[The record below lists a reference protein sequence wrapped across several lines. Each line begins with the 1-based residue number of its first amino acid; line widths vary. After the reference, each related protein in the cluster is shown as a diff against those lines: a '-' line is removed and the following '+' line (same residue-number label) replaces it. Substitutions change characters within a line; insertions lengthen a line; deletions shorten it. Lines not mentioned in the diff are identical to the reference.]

1 MAVHES
7 YKIEGMSCAAC
18 SASVER
24 VTKKLQGMQNASV
37 NLATGKL
44 TVDYDESKV
53 TPQMIIQKVT
63 NAGFGC
69 TPEKN
74 RVRENPRKDS
84 ALEERDAKVNLI
96 ASVALTCVLLYVSMG
111 SMLSHPVWIPAFL
124 NMHSN
129 PYNFALFELLLSI
142 AIMYCGRH
150 FYVRGFKALFHGAPD
165 MDTLVATGSAASFV
179 YSLVLTFMLNTNHL
193 LVHELFY
200 ESAAVVVTF
209 VSLGKYLEKRST
221 RKTKGAI
228 EKLVSLVPEK
238 AIVIAPDGTQIE
250 TPVEEV
256 LEGNIVLVKAGEK
269 IPVDGII
276 MAGSGSV
283 DESMLT
289 GESIPVEK
297 KVGDKVTGGTING
310 GGLLRV
316 TVTAVGENTTI
327 NKIIHFV
334 EEAQAKKAP
343 ISRAADK
350 VAGVFVP
357 TVMIISAVVGLIWTV
372 VGVLGNTGVVPAF
385 ASLGITVGLVLRAMV
400 SVLVIACPCALGLA
414 TPTAVMVGTGMGASH
429 GILIRS
435 GEALETAHAVD
446 TVVLDKTGTITE
458 GKPYVTDVITVGGSR
473 ENVLGYAAV
482 AEKGSAHPLAQ
493 AIVSAADGLC
503 NMDGCD
509 EIETTTIA
517 GRGVR
522 TVTSKEKILVG
533 NALFMEE
540 NFVPVKMYE
549 DKSES
554 LARQGKSIVYVA
566 STGDGSSEKT
576 AEFTL
581 QGMIAVAD
589 KVRDSSAEAVATF
602 HKMGMRVVL
611 LTGDNKRTA
620 EYVGSQIGADEV
632 IAEVLPNDKAAAV
645 AHIQAGGKKVMMV
658 GDGINDAPALVQAD
672 VGVAVGA
679 GSDVAIESADI
690 VLIKNDVRDAARA
703 VKLSKMTI
711 ADIKENLFW
720 AFFYNVICIPIA
732 AGVLYPAFHILLT
745 PMYAAL
751 AMSMSSVF
759 VVTNALRLRTKR
771 L

>member
-1 MAVHES
+1 MHET

-24 VTKKLQGMQNASV
+24 VCKKLDGMQNASV
-37 NLATGKL
+37 NLATGRL
-44 TVDYDESKV
+44 TVDYDDGKV
-53 TPQMIIQKVT
+53 TPAMIVQKVT

-69 TPEKN
+69 SSLAAKN
-74 RVRENPRKDS
+74 NVRAVKAQKEDGNDS
-84 ALEERDAKVNLI
+84 INLVV
-96 ASVALTCVLLYVSMG
+96 SVALTCMLLYISMG
-111 SMLSHPVWIPAFL
+111 SMLSHPAPLPEFL
-124 NMHSN
+124 NMHDN
-129 PYNFALFELLLSI
+129 PYNFALAQLLLSVG
-142 AIMYCGRH
+142 IMFCGRR
-150 FYVRGFKALFHGAPD
+150 FYIRGFKALFHGSPD
-165 MDTLVATGSAASFV
+165 MDTLVAAGSTASFV
-179 YSLVLTFMLNTNHL
+179 YSVVLTFMLNYNHL
-193 LVHELFY
+193 FVHELFY

-209 VSLGKYLEKRST
+209 VSVGKFLEQRST

-228 EKLVSLVPEK
+228 EKLVALVPEK
-238 AIVIAPDGTQIE
+238 ALVRAPDGTVVE
-250 TPVEEV
+250 TSVEDV
-256 LEGNIVLVKAGEK
+256 LEGNCVVVKAGQK

-276 MAGSGSV
+276 IKGVGSV

-297 KVGDKVTGGTING
+297 KVGDAVTGGTING
-310 GGLLRV
+310 DGLLEI
-316 TVTAVGENTTI
+316 TVTRVGENTTL
-327 NKIIHFV
+327 NKIISLV

-343 ISRAADK
+343 ISRTADK
-350 VAGVFVP
+350 VAGIFVP
-357 TVMIISAVVGLIWTV
+357 TVMIIAAAVGLIWTV
-372 VGVLGNTGVVPAF
+372 VGILGNTGVVPSF
-385 ASLGITVGLVLRAMV
+385 APLNVTVGLVLRAAV
-400 SVLVIACPCALGLA
+400 SVLVVACPCALGLA

-429 GILIRS
+429 GIIIKS
-435 GEALETAHAVD
+435 GESLETAHSIDA
-446 TVVLDKTGTITE
+446 VVLDKTGTVTE
-458 GKPYVTDVITVGGSR
+458 GKPVVTDVVTVD
-473 ENVLGYAAV
+473 EEKDVVIALAAK
-482 AEKGSAHPLAQ
+482 AEQGSAHPLAK
-493 AIVSAADGLC
+493 AIVSAAADKAASYGT
-503 NMDGCD
+503 NTN
-509 EIETTTIA
+509 EITTVA
-517 GRGVR
+517 GRGIKSVDG
-522 TVTSKEKILVG
+522 EQAIIVG
-533 NALFMEE
+533 NKFYLEENKVDVHLFDEKAALF
-540 NFVPVKMYE
+540 
-549 DKSES
+549 SS
-554 LARQGKSIVYVA
+554 QGKSIVYVA
-566 STGDGSSEKT
+566 CTEDGASGEKT
-576 AEFTL
+576 GFAL
-581 QGMIAVAD
+581 RGMIAVAD
-589 KVRDSSAEAVATF
+589 KVRDSSAEAVASF